1 MKTELSNFL
10 KFLGTCLIIGLVLQN
25 TLCYAAPLPQRII
38 SPYLQRDDCVVREEA
53 LEEAFVPYIQEFLL
67 TDEEQN
73 ISFYSCINWWHGFLK
88 SEGSGKERSRF
99 AAELV
104 AKSNALKTL
113 LVANLNAQSTLQQYF
128 ERRDEVMLKIRN
140 VLIRD
145 AQVQELP
152 ADPEKP
158 DEARVIVTISFY
170 GISGLTSFFVDDE
183 EIFPKPPG
191 GTTEE
196 IEALNRSL
204 QTEEYT
210 GILID
215 AREITTLEPAFFPQL
230 VSEEGEVLYSAS
242 QVERD
247 VLVNQG
253 MVKYVSE
260 KEQQTSELVGER
272 PFIVKPILLASNA
285 LYKRKSPGAF
295 SNSGRLLLTEAKS
308 RKGQGKG
315 HNLIIKSTKSTGQQ
329 PVNIVLSLE
338 DVKKL
343 KQLNKQ
349 FKFDKQGKYII
360 LIGREIA
367 GGKGQYP
374 DSIVVMRNE

>member
-10 KFLGTCLIIGLVLQN
+10 KFLGTCLIIGLVFQN
-25 TLCYAAPLPQRII
+25 TLCHAAPLPQRII
-38 SPYLQRDDCVVREEA
+38 GPYLQRDDCVVREET
-53 LEEAFVPYIQEFLL
+53 LEEIFVPYIQEFLL
-67 TDEEQN
+67 TDEEQG

-88 SEGSGKERSRF
+88 SEGSGKEHSRF

-113 LVANLNAQSTLQQYF
+113 LVSNLNAQSTLQQYF
-128 ERRDEVMLKIRN
+128 ERQDEIMLKIRN

-152 ADPEKP
+152 ADPQKP
-158 DEARVIVTISFY
+158 DEMRVIVTIPFY
-170 GISGLTSFFVDDE
+170 GISGLFSFFLDDE
-183 EIFPKPPG
+183 EIFLGPQTGK
-191 GTTEE
+191 TTEVVTTNE
-196 IEALNRSL
+196 EA
-204 QTEEYT
+204 EEYT

-230 VSEEGEVLYSAS
+230 VSEDGEILYSAS
-242 QVERD
+242 QVDKD

-253 MVKYVSE
+253 LVKYVSE

-272 PFIVKPILLASNA
+272 PFIVKPIVLASNA
-285 LYKRKSPGAF
+285 LYKRKPPGVWK
-295 SNSGRLLLTEAKS
+295 NSGRLLLAEVKS
-308 RKGQGKG
+308 RKGRGRR
-315 HNLIIKSTKSTGQQ
+315 NELVIKATGSSGQI
-329 PVNIVLSLE
+329 PVNIVVSVE
-338 DVKKL
+338 DAKKL
-343 KQLNKQ
+343 KQLNKK

-367 GGKGQYP
+367 GGKGQDL
-374 DSIVVMRNE
+374 DSIIVMRNE

>member
-1 MKTELSNFL
+1 MKTYLSNFL
-10 KFLGTCLIIGLVLQN
+10 KHVGVCLTVAIVFQTTFCN
-25 TLCYAAPLPQRII
+25 AAPLPQRII
-38 SPYLQRDDCVVREEA
+38 DPYLQRDDCVVREEA
-53 LEEAFVPYIQEFLL
+53 LDDPFVPYIQEFLL
-67 TDEEQN
+67 ADEDRG
-73 ISFYSCINWWHGFLK
+73 ISFYSCINWRHGFLK

-113 LVANLNAQSTLQQYF
+113 LVSNLNAQSTLQQYF

-145 AQVQELP
+145 AQVQDLP
-152 ADPEKP
+152 TDPQKP
-158 DEARVIVTISFY
+158 DEARVIVTIPFY
-170 GISGLTSFFVDDE
+170 GISGLVSFFLDDR
-183 EIFPKPPG
+183 EIFLGPPG
-191 GTTEE
+191 GTAEETEA
-196 IEALNRSL
+196 INRSL
-204 QTEEYT
+204 QTYT

-215 AREITTLEPAFFPQL
+215 AREITTLEPAFFPQI

-242 QVERD
+242 QVERE

-253 MVKYVSE
+253 MVKYVTE
-260 KEQQTSELVGER
+260 KEQQIAELAGER

-285 LYKRKSPGAF
+285 P
-295 SNSGRLLLTEAKS
+295 NNLLAKAKS

-315 HNLIIKSTKSTGQQ
+315 HNLIIKSTKSAGQQ

-338 DVKKL
+338 DAKKL

-367 GGKGQYP
+367 GSKGQYL
-374 DSIVVMRNE
+374 DSIVVMCNE